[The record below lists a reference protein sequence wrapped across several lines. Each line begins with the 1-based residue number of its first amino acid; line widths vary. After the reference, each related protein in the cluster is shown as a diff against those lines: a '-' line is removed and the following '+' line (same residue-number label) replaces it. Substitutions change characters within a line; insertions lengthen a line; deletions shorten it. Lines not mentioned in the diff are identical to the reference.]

1 MQRRTFIQATLGS
14 FLAIPAMA
22 AMERKQFDEAA
33 DILAN
38 TVADGQI
45 RAASICV
52 RQGEREFT
60 NAFGGAKSPDAMF
73 LLASITKP
81 ISVATLMTLFDQGKF
96 RLEDPVKKFI
106 PEFTGDGREK
116 ITIEQLLTH
125 TSGLP
130 DQLSNNNELRKS
142 HATIA
147 EFVAGTVRAPVL
159 FAPGTQ
165 YRYSSMGILL
175 AAEIAQRINGV
186 DFRQM
191 VDFHVIK
198 PLKLE
203 HMSMGLG
210 TFKFEDMLPVQMES
224 AAPEAGGG
232 DPSAKE
238 WDWNSRWWREF
249 GSPWGDAH
257 GSASDVAKFFAE
269 FLNADGKILKPET
282 AKLMIQNHTAANL
295 TPRGLGFALGSKASS
310 PQCSEQTFAHA
321 GATGTLAWADPAT
334 KTICVILT
342 TLPERALRPHPSRL
356 ASDKV
361 AELTS

>member
-1 MQRRTFIQATLGS
+1 MQRRTFIQTTLGS

-33 DILAN
+33 DLLAN
-38 TVADGQI
+38 AVASGQI

-52 RQGEREFT
+52 RQGDREFT
-60 NAFGGAKSPDAMF
+60 NAFGEAKSADAMF

-81 ISVATLMTLFDQGKF
+81 ISVAALMTLYDQDKF
-96 RLEDPVKKFI
+96 RLDDPVKKYI
-106 PEFTGDGREK
+106 PEFNGYGREK

-142 HATIA
+142 HAAIA
-147 EFVAGTVRAPVL
+147 EFVAAAVRAPVL

-165 YRYSSMGILL
+165 YRYSSMGVLL
-175 AAEIAQRINGV
+175 AAEIAQRIIGV

-191 VDFHVIK
+191 VDYHVIK
-198 PLKLE
+198 PLKLK

-232 DPSAKE
+232 DPSAKD

-249 GSPWGDAH
+249 GSPWGGAH
-257 GSASDVAKFFAE
+257 GSASDVARFFDE
-269 FLNADGKILKPET
+269 FLDPSGRMLKADS
-282 AKLMIQNHTAANL
+282 ARLMVQNHTAANL

-310 PQCSEQTFAHA
+310 PQCSEQTFSHA

-342 TLPERALRPHPSRL
+342 TLPERAVRPHPLRT

-361 AELTS
+361 AEIAS